1 MADEM
6 IKLTHIPKT
15 VDDIRVGDV
24 FHSHWGA
31 TMSMNTFWKVV
42 KRTKKFVTL
51 RSLRSV
57 EKGEGFLNGV
67 EFPVDEFEDW
77 SSVYDQYRFED
88 KDGKVYQQ
96 VTRKLPDTGTTIT
109 VQPWMHAWP
118 WNGKPAPFD
127 HCD

>member
-67 EFPVDEFEDW
+67 EYPVDEFEDW

-96 VTRKLPDTGTTIT
+96 VTRKLPATGTTVT
-109 VQPWMHAWP
+109 VQSYMRAWP